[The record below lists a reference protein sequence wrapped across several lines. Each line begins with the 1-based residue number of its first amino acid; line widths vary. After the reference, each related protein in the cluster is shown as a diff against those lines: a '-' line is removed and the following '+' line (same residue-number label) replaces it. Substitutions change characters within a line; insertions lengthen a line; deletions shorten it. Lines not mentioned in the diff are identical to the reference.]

1 MAGQLTDLEM
11 RVLDVERHWWRYS
24 GMKETAIRERTGLT
38 TTRYYLI
45 LNNLLDSEAALAHD
59 PMLITRLTRLRD
71 MTSEERA
78 ARRRQLP

>member
-24 GMKETAIRERTGLT
+24 GMKETAIRDKTGLSKD
-38 TTRYYLI
+38 RYYLI
-45 LNNLLDSEAALAHD
+45 LANLLDSEAALAHD
-59 PMLITRLTRLRD
+59 PMLIRRLTRLRD